1 MAGADSCVAP
11 RFCHLLPNANPL
23 VFNRYEMF
31 QEVDSMTFM
40 HSDRTGFTLIELM
53 VVVIIIA
60 ALAGMVLP
68 RVLPASDEAKRN
80 IAMGDIANISV
91 GLKMYRLHNDRFPST
106 DEGLDALM
114 AKPASARNWNGP
126 YLERRAFDPWK
137 GEYKYQYPGTHGM
150 DFDLWTEGPE
160 SGRADDDV
168 NNWSL

>member
-1 MAGADSCVAP
+1 
-11 RFCHLLPNANPL
+11 
-23 VFNRYEMF
+23 MF
-31 QEVDSMTFM
+31 QEVDSMILM
-40 HSDRTGFTLIELM
+40 RSDRTGSTKIEIK

-60 ALAGMVLP
+60 ALAGMVLL
-68 RVLPASDEAKRN
+68 RVLPASDEDERN
-80 IAMGDIANISV
+80 IAMVDIAKISV
-91 GLKMYRLHNDRFPST
+91 GLKMYHRHNHRFPST

-126 YLERRAFDPWK
+126 YLEHRAFDPWK